1 MHDDDL
7 LNFVWDCSAIE
18 YFKEEENCDDYESGI
33 KHFSDEEN
41 CDDYES
47 GIKHFSD
54 EDEYDSMKGYEI
66 HIQHFG

>member
-1 MHDDDL
+1 MIMHDDDDDDL
-7 LNFVWDCSAIE
+7 LNFVWDCSIIE
-18 YFKEEENCDDYESGI
+18 YFKE
-33 KHFSDEEN
+33 EEN

-54 EDEYDSMKGYEI
+54 EDEYDSMKEYEI